1 MKSALRVA
9 AFALVASSC
18 FTPVGEAQCSTDAD
32 CTNGTTCID
41 FRCRGPEGAAGGS
54 GGGSASAGGTAT
66 AGGDAGGLAGGAAGG
81 GGATAGGGVAT
92 GGGAGAGN
100 TGGGMATCGCRSGAT
115 GQCQPGDSPLACGSS
130 GGTCTR
136 CGNGEQ
142 CVNGSCIMAA
152 CGPGTCSGCCGRGF
166 CVAPSMQSTVACGS
180 GGGMCSQCP
189 RGQDCINGTCQQA
202 MGCSAM
208 TCASGCCLPGANRCL
223 PPNQQNRF
231 TCGTGGAQCAMC
243 PGGNGAQCNNGVC
256 VGTTTD
262 AGMPNTCDAISCASG
277 CCAFGRCLPTSMQNN
292 FACGIAG
299 GMCNQCN
306 GGTSCQSG
314 VCVPNTTPDGG
325 VVQVLPTGSACTAM
339 SSCEG
344 FCLEATQFGQS
355 TGYPG
360 GYCTATCGNG
370 TTCTSGLCV
379 TESVFG
385 QPVSNCRATCTGAGQ
400 GSCRAGYIC
409 TPSPV
414 SSASYCR
421 PNCNNGGLAMCTSGQ
436 CLPSGSCQ

>member
-18 FTPVGEAQCSTDAD
+18 FSPVGEAQCSTDAD

-41 FRCRGPEGAAGGS
+41 FRCRGPEGSAGGS
-54 GGGSASAGGTAT
+54 AGGGAASAGGVAT
-66 AGGDAGGLAGGAAGG
+66 AGGDAGGAAVG
-81 GGATAGGGVAT
+81 GGASVGGGTAGGGVMVA
-92 GGGAGAGN
+92 GGAA
-100 TGGGMATCGCRSGAT
+100 GGGMATCGCRSGAT

-142 CVNGSCIMAA
+142 CVNGSCVMAA
-152 CGPGTCSGCCGRGF
+152 CGPGTCSGCCARGF
-166 CVAPSMQSTVACGS
+166 CVAPSMQSTVTCGS
-180 GGGMCSQCP
+180 AGGMCTQCA

-208 TCASGCCLPGANRCL
+208 TCASGCCIPGANRCL

-262 AGMPNTCDAISCASG
+262 AGMPNGCDAVSCANG
-277 CCAFGRCLPTSMQNN
+277 CCAFGRCLPTSMQSN
-292 FACGIAG
+292 FTCGIAG
-299 GMCNQCN
+299 NMCSQCN

-314 VCVPNTTPDGG
+314 VCTPNTTADGG
-325 VVQVLPTGSACTAM
+325 MVQVMPTGSACTAM
-339 SSCEG
+339 TTCEG
-344 FCLEATQFGQS
+344 LCLEATQFGQS

-360 GYCTATCGNG
+360 GYCTANCGNG
-370 TTCTSGLCV
+370 TACTSGICV

-385 QPVSNCRATCTGAGQ
+385 QPVSNCRATCTGSGQ
-400 GSCRAGYIC
+400 GSCRTGYVC
-409 TPSPV
+409 VPSPA
-414 SSASYCR
+414 STASYCR

-436 CLPSGSCQ
+436 CQPNGFCM